1 MKYDYHDAPLMH
13 FSSKLWI
20 LIRMKRT

>member
-1 MKYDYHDAPLMH
+1 MKYDYHDVPLMH

-20 LIRMKRT
+20 LIRMKST